1 MKIFSLSAILCMI
14 LFTPGFLQAQAAQAP
29 QKEPLVFSA
38 EVSRKDGIFRCGEAI
53 GFQFRL
59 FENGV
64 PASGKIM
71 EYTLHKNGFPV
82 ETKRAP
88 GDQTLKIQTSLDKP
102 GWVWVRVFALN
113 EKGERIKK
121 VRGWFVNSF
130 AGAMVEPEKLRQND
144 SEPAD
149 FDAFW
154 SAQRKKLD
162 QVPVREIS
170 RIPVEAP
177 QGLNNRADHFIVTV
191 ACAGPKPLTGILSIP
206 KNAKPHFLP
215 AIAIF
220 QGAGVYRSSFNR
232 QYVEGAIILHVN
244 AHGIPPLEKPEFYTA
259 LNQNELKNYAH
270 QNKTD
275 REKFY
280 FNGMYL
286 RVMRAFDYLKA
297 LPEWDGKR
305 LISMGGSQGGAQ
317 SLAGAA
323 LDPAVTFCW
332 SSVPAM
338 GDHAGILA
346 GRRPGWPG
354 LFNNPK
360 GDQKILKTA
369 AYYDNNNFARRIRCE
384 IIMLTGFSDFV
395 CPPTSVYTA
404 FHNLPETTRKA
415 LYTNPLDGHMTGN
428 AEASRRI
435 RNYIFK
441 H

>member
-1 MKIFSLSAILCMI
+1 MKMVFLTAILCI
-14 LFTPGFLQAQAAQAP
+14 TLSAPGLPPAQKA

-38 EVSRKDGIFRCGEAI
+38 EVSRKDGIFRCGEPI
-53 GFQFRL
+53 EFQFKL
-59 FENGV
+59 LENAH
-64 PASGKIM
+64 PAAGRII

-88 GDQTLKIQTSLDKP
+88 GDQTLKLKTSLDKP
-102 GWVWVRVFALN
+102 GWVWVRVWALN
-113 EKGERIKK
+113 EKGEKIKK
-121 VRGWFVNSF
+121 RQGWFVSSF
-130 AGAMVEPEKLRQND
+130 AGAMIEPDKLRQKD

-154 SAQRKKLD
+154 KQQRRKLD

-170 RIPVEAP
+170 RVPVEAP
-177 QGLNNRADHFIVTV
+177 QGLKNKADHFVVTI

-206 KNAKPHFLP
+206 KNARPHSLP
-215 AIAIF
+215 AIAMF
-220 QGAGVYRSSFNR
+220 QGAGVYRSGFNR
-232 QYVEGAIILHVN
+232 QYVDGAIILHVN
-244 AHGIPPLEKPEFYTA
+244 AHGSPPLEKREFYA
-259 LNQNELKNYAH
+259 DVNRYELKNYAH

-286 RVMRAFDYLKA
+286 RVMRAFDYLKTI
-297 LPEWDGKR
+297 PQWDGKR

-317 SLAGAA
+317 ALVGAA
-323 LDPAVTFCW
+323 LEPGVTFCM
-332 SSVPAM
+332 SGVPAM

-354 LFNNPK
+354 LFNNPQ
-360 GDQKILKTA
+360 GDPKILKTA

-404 FHNLPETTRKA
+404 FHNLPESTKKT
-415 LYTNPLDGHMTGN
+415 LYTNPLDGHLTGN

-435 RNYIFK
+435 RNYIFGR
-441 H
+441 